1 MANIH
6 PKGTILGN
14 AEKGNLAKI
23 YKIKL
28 IPVGIPVGFWKVYSN
43 SQVLHFVDKHF
54 FLLGNLA
61 KAHNIKLILV
71 GGKSSNLEKS

>member
-28 IPVGIPVGFWKVYSN
+28 IPVGGNPWNFGKSIVTVKFYTLSIN
-43 SQVLHFVDKHF
+43 TF
-54 FLLGNLA
+54 FCREIWL
-61 KAHNIKLILV
+61 KLIT
-71 GGKSSNLEKS
+71 